1 MKTILRYFWYREK
14 YALHRSVNGFFY
26 YLRKLPLVGKSI
38 PESIFKS
45 YSFKSG
51 LFLVLHILSIPSRFL
66 VKGLWLALNFYF
78 ASFWINLLANG
89 HLTSWQI
96 QDENWLLGFSIWIT
110 FVSFIYRFGK
120 GFEPFI
126 AKSEREFMQNFGLS
140 QSSFLQS
147 QLFVEPIIT
156 SLSYLPALLI
166 FSSLSGNWLYLPL
179 GLLTIPAGSF
189 TGQALNRALF
199 NRGVLARRNSWQSWI
214 ILGTGLAAIACL
226 ILFRNHLSPIFLLPV
241 LVYQVLLIW
250 LSYGYL
256 KQQTNHLDYLS
267 YCMDQSLQLDKKVS
281 ELIQTQGNEYTRQGL
296 QMQAKLNMET
306 GKDLSHL
313 SGMTYLN
320 ALLFD
325 RYRSI
330 LTKKL
335 LFRLGCLLAIILF
348 LEGIRW
354 FSKEDIEISNANYIE
369 GLPFTFMVMYAA
381 SMGKA
386 VAQMV
391 FVNCDISMLH
401 YPFYREAK
409 TIIAGFHYRF
419 LQTVKLN
426 AAFSGSLLLALIF
439 FTRVQLPIE
448 TYLLT
453 ALLLLS
459 LTALFSFHDLF
470 IYYILQPFTKD
481 MEVVNPVY
489 KFLSGA
495 LYWVAYLNIKL
506 ELGSHLYILLIS
518 LTMIAYVSIG
528 YWILLKKAPQTFRLK
543 A

>member
-1 MKTILRYFWYREK
+1 MKTILRYFWYQEK
-14 YALHRSVNGFFY
+14 YNLHRTVNGFFY

-66 VKGLWLALNFYF
+66 VKGIWLTIYSCIA
-78 ASFWINLLANG
+78 AFWIKLLSNNQ
-89 HLTSWQI
+89 LDFWQI
-96 QDENWLLGFSIWIT
+96 PSDTWLLGFSMWMV
-110 FVSFIYRFGK
+110 FVGYTYRFGK
-120 GFEPFI
+120 GFEPSI

-140 QSSFLQS
+140 QSNFLQS
-147 QLFVEPIIT
+147 QIFVEPIIT

-189 TGQALNRALF
+189 TGQALNRWFF
-199 NRGVLARRNSWQSWI
+199 NRRILSGRNSWQSWV
-214 ILGTGLAAIACL
+214 ILGTSLAAIASL
-226 ILFRNHLSPIFLLPV
+226 ILLRNHLSPIFLLPV
-241 LVYQVLLIW
+241 LACQVLLIW
-250 LSYGYL
+250 FGYGYL
-256 KQQTNHLDYLS
+256 KQQTNHLDYLY
-267 YCMDQSLQLDKKVS
+267 YCMDQSLQMDKKIF
-281 ELIQTQGNEYTRQGL
+281 EMTKGNEYTRQGL
-296 QMQAKLNMET
+296 QMQAKLSMET
-306 GKDLSHL
+306 GKDLTYL

-325 RYRSI
+325 RYKKVLYKKVRNWVLSLVVI
-330 LTKKL
+330 LVALEAFRYYLEPFELTEAVL
-335 LFRLGCLLAIILF
+335 LQC
-348 LEGIRW
+348 
-354 FSKEDIEISNANYIE
+354 
-369 GLPFTFMVMYAA
+369 LPFSFMIMYIA
-381 SMGKA
+381 SSGKV

-409 TIIAGFHYRF
+409 TIIAGFNYRF
-419 LQTVKLN
+419 WQTCKLN
-426 AAFSGSLLLALIF
+426 LIFAGSLFAVILVLGRFAFSL
-439 FTRVQLPIE
+439 E
-448 TYLLT
+448 TILLT

-481 MEVVNPVY
+481 MDVSNPFY

-495 LYWVAYLNIKL
+495 LYWVAYLNTQL
-506 ELGSHLYILLIS
+506 DLGSHTYILLVS
-518 LTMIAYVSIG
+518 LAMIAYASIG

-543 A
+543 V

>member
-1 MKTILRYFWYREK
+1 MKTILRYFWYQEK
-14 YALHRSVNGFFY
+14 YNLYRTVNGFFY
-26 YLRKLPLVGKSI
+26 YLRKLPLVGQSI

-51 LFLVLHILSIPSRFL
+51 LFLILHILSIPSRFL
-66 VKGLWLALNFYF
+66 VKGIWLAIYSCI
-78 ASFWINLLANG
+78 ATFWIKLLSNNQ
-89 HLTSWQI
+89 LDFWQI
-96 QDENWLLGFSIWIT
+96 PSDTWLLGFSLWLV
-110 FVSFIYRFGK
+110 FVGYAYRFGK

-189 TGQALNRALF
+189 TGQALNRWFF
-199 NRGVLARRNSWQSWI
+199 NRQILSRRNSWQSWV
-214 ILGTGLAAIACL
+214 ILGTGLAVIACL
-226 ILFRNHLSPIFLLPV
+226 ILFRNHLSLIFLLTV
-241 LVYQVLLIW
+241 LVCQVLLIW
-250 LSYGYL
+250 FGYGYL
-256 KQQTNHLDYLS
+256 KQQTNHLDYLY
-267 YCMDQSLQLDKKVS
+267 YCMDQSLQMDKKIF
-281 ELIQTQGNEYTRQGL
+281 ELTKGNEYTRQGL
-296 QMQAKLNMET
+296 QMQAKLSMET

-325 RYRSI
+325 RYKKVLYKKVRGWVLSLVVI
-330 LTKKL
+330 LVALEAFRYYLEPFELTDAVL
-335 LFRLGCLLAIILF
+335 LRC
-348 LEGIRW
+348 
-354 FSKEDIEISNANYIE
+354 
-369 GLPFTFMVMYAA
+369 LPFSFMIMYVA
-381 SMGKA
+381 SSGKV

-409 TIIAGFHYRF
+409 TIIAGFNYRF
-419 LQTVKLN
+419 LQTFKLN
-426 AAFSGSLLLALIF
+426 LIFAFSLFLAIMALGRFAFSL
-439 FTRVQLPIE
+439 E
-448 TYLLT
+448 TILLT
-453 ALLLLS
+453 ALLLIS

-506 ELGSHLYILLIS
+506 DIGSHLYILLIS
-518 LTMIAYVSIG
+518 LAMITYVSIG

-543 A
+543 G

>member
-1 MKTILRYFWYREK
+1 MKTILRYFWYQEK
-14 YALHRSVNGFFY
+14 YNLYRTVNGFFY
-26 YLRKLPLVGKSI
+26 YLRKLPLVGQSI

-51 LFLVLHILSIPSRFL
+51 LFLILHIISIPSRFL
-66 VKGLWLALNFYF
+66 VKGIWLAIYSCI
-78 ASFWINLLANG
+78 ATFWIKLLSNNQ
-89 HLTSWQI
+89 LDFWQI
-96 QDENWLLGFSIWIT
+96 PSDTWLLGFSLWLV
-110 FVSFIYRFGK
+110 FVGYAYRFGK

-147 QLFVEPIIT
+147 QLFIEPIIT

-189 TGQALNRALF
+189 TGQALNRWFF
-199 NRGVLARRNSWQSWI
+199 NRRILSRRNSWQSWV
-214 ILGTGLAAIACL
+214 ILGTGLAAIVCL

-241 LVYQVLLIW
+241 LVCQGLLIW
-250 LSYGYL
+250 FSYKYL
-256 KQQTNHLDYLS
+256 KQQTNHLDYLY
-267 YCMDQSLQLDKKVS
+267 YCMDQSLQMDKKLF
-281 ELIQTQGNEYTRQGL
+281 ELTKDNEYTRQGL
-296 QMQAKLNMET
+296 QMQAKLSTEK

-325 RYRSI
+325 RYKKVLYKKVRNWVLSLVVI
-330 LTKKL
+330 LVALEAFRYYLEPFELTDAVL
-335 LFRLGCLLAIILF
+335 LRC
-348 LEGIRW
+348 
-354 FSKEDIEISNANYIE
+354 
-369 GLPFTFMVMYAA
+369 LPFSFMIMYVA
-381 SMGKA
+381 SSGKV

-409 TIIAGFHYRF
+409 TIIAGFNYRF
-419 LQTVKLN
+419 LQICKLN
-426 AAFSGSLLLALIF
+426 LIFASSLFLTIMALGRFAFSL
-439 FTRVQLPIE
+439 E
-448 TYLLT
+448 TILLT
-453 ALLLLS
+453 ALLLIS

-481 MEVVNPVY
+481 MDVSNPLY

-495 LYWVAYLNIKL
+495 LYWVAYLNTQL
-506 ELGSHLYILLIS
+506 DLGSHTYILLVS
-518 LTMIAYVSIG
+518 LAMITYVSIG

-543 A
+543 E

>member
-1 MKTILRYFWYREK
+1 MKTILRYFWYQEK
-14 YALHRSVNGFFY
+14 YNLYRTVNGFFY
-26 YLRKLPLVGKSI
+26 YLRKLPLVGQSI

-51 LFLVLHILSIPSRFL
+51 LFLILHIISIPSRFL
-66 VKGLWLALNFYF
+66 VKGIWLAIYSCI
-78 ASFWINLLANG
+78 ATFWIKLLSNNQ
-89 HLTSWQI
+89 LDFWQI
-96 QDENWLLGFSIWIT
+96 PSDTWLLGFSLWLV
-110 FVSFIYRFGK
+110 FVGYTYRFGK

-126 AKSEREFMQNFGLS
+126 AKSEREFMRNFGLS

-199 NRGVLARRNSWQSWI
+199 NRGIFARRNSWQSWV

-241 LVYQVLLIW
+241 LVCQVLLIW
-250 LSYGYL
+250 FGYGYL
-256 KQQTNHLDYLS
+256 KQQTNHLDYLY
-267 YCMDQSLQLDKKVS
+267 YCMDQSLQMDKKIF
-281 ELIQTQGNEYTRQGL
+281 ELTKGNEYTRQGL
-296 QMQAKLNMET
+296 QMQAKLSTEKV
-306 GKDLSHL
+306 KDLSHL

-325 RYRSI
+325 RYKNVLYKKVRDWVLAVGVI
-330 LTKKL
+330 LVSLEAFRYYLEPFTLTDAIL
-335 LFRLGCLLAIILF
+335 LRC
-348 LEGIRW
+348 
-354 FSKEDIEISNANYIE
+354 
-369 GLPFTFMVMYAA
+369 LPFSFMIMYVA
-381 SMGKA
+381 SSGKV

-426 AAFSGSLLLALIF
+426 AAFSGSLLLALII
-439 FTRVQLPIE
+439 FTRAQLPIE
-448 TYLLT
+448 TILLT
-453 ALLLLS
+453 ALLLIS

-506 ELGSHLYILLIS
+506 DIGSHLYILLIS
-518 LTMIAYVSIG
+518 LAMIAYVSIG

-543 A
+543 

>member
-1 MKTILRYFWYREK
+1 MKTILRYFWYQEK
-14 YALHRSVNGFFY
+14 YNLHRTVNGFFY
-26 YLRKLPLVGKSI
+26 YLRKLPLVGQSI

-45 YSFKSG
+45 YSFKSA
-51 LFLVLHILSIPSRFL
+51 LFLFLHIFSIPSRFL

-78 ASFWINLLANG
+78 ASFWINLLSGGEFNFWNVLPG
-89 HLTSWQI
+89 T
-96 QDENWLLGFSIWIT
+96 WLLGFSLWLV
-110 FVSFIYRFGK
+110 FVGYAFRFGK
-120 GFEPFI
+120 GFDPFI
-126 AKSEREFMQNFGLS
+126 AKSKREFMRNFGLS

-147 QLFVEPIIT
+147 QLFIEPIIT

-189 TGQALNRALF
+189 TGQALNRWFF
-199 NRGVLARRNSWQSWI
+199 NRRILSGRNSWQSWI
-214 ILGTGLAAIACL
+214 ILGTGLAAIASL

-241 LVYQVLLIW
+241 LACQVLLIW
-250 LSYGYL
+250 FGYRYL
-256 KQQTNHLDYLS
+256 KQQTNHLDYFY
-267 YCMDQSLQLDKKVS
+267 YCMDQSLQMDKKIF
-281 ELIQTQGNEYTRQGL
+281 EMTKGNEYTRQGL
-296 QMQAKLNMET
+296 QMQDKLSTEK

-325 RYRSI
+325 RYKKI
-330 LTKKL
+330 LYKKVRNWVLSLVVILVALEALRYYLGPFELTDAIL
-335 LFRLGCLLAIILF
+335 LRF
-348 LEGIRW
+348 
-354 FSKEDIEISNANYIE
+354 
-369 GLPFTFMVMYAA
+369 LPFSFMIMYIA
-381 SMGKA
+381 SSGKV

-409 TIIAGFHYRF
+409 TIIAGFNYRF
-419 LQTVKLN
+419 WQICKLN
-426 AAFSGSLLLALIF
+426 LIFACSLFLTIMVLGRFAFSM
-439 FTRVQLPIE
+439 E
-448 TYLLT
+448 TILLT
-453 ALLLLS
+453 ALLLIS

-506 ELGSHLYILLIS
+506 DLGSHLYILLIS
-518 LTMIAYVSIG
+518 IAMITYVSIG

-543 A
+543 G

>member
-1 MKTILRYFWYREK
+1 MKTILRYFWYQEK
-14 YALHRSVNGFFY
+14 YNLYRTVNGFFY

-51 LFLVLHILSIPSRFL
+51 LFLILHVLSIPSRFL
-66 VKGLWLALNFYF
+66 VKGIWLTIYSCIAT
-78 ASFWINLLANG
+78 FWIKLLSNNQ
-89 HLTSWQI
+89 LDFWQI
-96 QDENWLLGFSIWIT
+96 PSDTWLLGFSMWMV
-110 FVSFIYRFGK
+110 FVGYTYRFGK

-126 AKSEREFMQNFGLS
+126 AKSEREFMRNFGLS

-147 QLFVEPIIT
+147 QLFVEPTIT
-156 SLSYLPALLI
+156 SLAYLPALLI
-166 FSSLSGNWLYLPL
+166 FSS
-179 GLLTIPAGSF
+179 
-189 TGQALNRALF
+189 
-199 NRGVLARRNSWQSWI
+199 
-214 ILGTGLAAIACL
+214 
-226 ILFRNHLSPIFLLPV
+226 
-241 LVYQVLLIW
+241 
-250 LSYGYL
+250 
-256 KQQTNHLDYLS
+256 
-267 YCMDQSLQLDKKVS
+267 
-281 ELIQTQGNEYTRQGL
+281 
-296 QMQAKLNMET
+296 
-306 GKDLSHL
+306 L

-325 RYRSI
+325 RYRSV

-335 LFRLGCLLAIILF
+335 HFRLGCLLAIVLF
-348 LEGIRW
+348 IEGIRW
-354 FSKEDIEISNANYIE
+354 FSKDDIQISNTNYIE
-369 GLPFTFMVMYAA
+369 GLPFAFMVMYAA

-426 AAFSGSLLLALIF
+426 VAFSGSLLLALII
-439 FTRVQLPIE
+439 FTRAQLPIE

-506 ELGSHLYILLIS
+506 DLGSHLYILLIS
-518 LTMIAYVSIG
+518 IAMITYVSIG

-543 A
+543 S

>member
-1 MKTILRYFWYREK
+1 MKTILRYFWYQEK
-14 YALHRSVNGFFY
+14 YNLYRTVNGFFY
-26 YLRKLPLVGKSI
+26 YLRKLPLVGQSI

-51 LFLVLHILSIPSRFL
+51 LFLFLHILSIPSRFL
-66 VKGLWLALNFYF
+66 AKGFWLLFHFYH
-78 ASFWINLLANG
+78 ASFWMNILSTEEPTFWNILPN
-89 HLTSWQI
+89 T
-96 QDENWLLGFSIWIT
+96 WLLGFMFWFL
-110 FVSFIYRFGK
+110 FVGLNYRFSK
-120 GFEPFI
+120 VLDPVI
-126 AKSEREFMQNFGLS
+126 SKADREFMQNFGLA
-140 QSSFLQS
+140 QSRFLQS
-147 QLFVEPIIT
+147 QLFIEPILTTIF
-156 SLSYLPALLI
+156 YLPTLI
-166 FSSLSGNWLYLPL
+166 IFCLMTNQWLVFPV
-179 GLLTIPAGSF
+179 GLMTILAGHLTGH
-189 TGQALNRALF
+189 ALNRWFFEHRMLT
-199 NRGVLARRNSWQSWI
+199 RRNSWHTWLWGAFILVLYVLAI
-214 ILGTGLAAIACL
+214 IFRHQLSLGMLVP
-226 ILFRNHLSPIFLLPV
+226 IL
-241 LVYQVLLIW
+241 LVQPFLIW
-250 LSYGYL
+250 FGYRYL

-267 YCMDQSLQLDKKVS
+267 YCMDQSLQMDKKLF
-281 ELIQTQGNEYTRQGL
+281 EMTKGNEYTRQGL
-296 QMQAKLNMET
+296 QMQAKLSIEK

-325 RYRSI
+325 RYRSV

-335 LFRLGCLLAIILF
+335 HFRLGCLLAIVLF
-348 LEGIRW
+348 IEGIRW
-354 FSKEDIEISNANYIE
+354 FSKDDIQISNTNYIE
-369 GLPFTFMVMYAA
+369 GLPFAFMVMYAA

-426 AAFSGSLLLALIF
+426 ATFSGSLLLALII

-495 LYWVAYLNIKL
+495 LYWVAYLNTQL
-506 ELGSHLYILLIS
+506 DLGSHTYILLVS
-518 LTMIAYVSIG
+518 LAMIAYVSIG
-528 YWILLKKAPQTFRLK
+528 YWILLKKAPQTFKLK
-543 A
+543 

>member
-1 MKTILRYFWYREK
+1 MKTILRYFWYQEK
-14 YALHRSVNGFFY
+14 YNLYRTVNGFFY
-26 YLRKLPLVGKSI
+26 YLRKLPLVGKKI

-51 LFLVLHILSIPSRFL
+51 LFLILHVLSIPSRFL
-66 VKGLWLALNFYF
+66 VKGIWLTLNFYL
-78 ASFWINLLANG
+78 ASFWINILSGEEFNFWNIIPE
-89 HLTSWQI
+89 T
-96 QDENWLLGFSIWIT
+96 WLLGFSIWMT
-110 FVSFIYRFGK
+110 FVSYIYRFGK

-189 TGQALNRALF
+189 TGQALNRWFF
-199 NRGVLARRNSWQSWI
+199 NRQILSRRNSWQYWV
-214 ILGTGLAAIACL
+214 ILGTGLAVIACL

-241 LVYQVLLIW
+241 LVCQILLIW
-250 LSYGYL
+250 FGYGYL
-256 KQQTNHLDYLS
+256 KQQTNHLDYLY
-267 YCMDQSLQLDKKVS
+267 YCMDQSLQMDKKLF
-281 ELIQTQGNEYTRQGL
+281 ELTKGNEYTRQGL
-296 QMQAKLNMET
+296 LMQNKLSTEK

-325 RYRSI
+325 RYKKVLYKKVRGWVLSLVVI
-330 LTKKL
+330 LVALEAFRYYLEPFELTDAVL
-335 LFRLGCLLAIILF
+335 LRC
-348 LEGIRW
+348 
-354 FSKEDIEISNANYIE
+354 
-369 GLPFTFMVMYAA
+369 LPFSFMIMYVA
-381 SMGKA
+381 SSGKV

-409 TIIAGFHYRF
+409 TIIAGFNYRF
-419 LQTVKLN
+419 LQTCKLN
-426 AAFSGSLLLALIF
+426 LIF
-439 FTRVQLPIE
+439 ASSLFLTIMVLGRFAFNME
-448 TYLLT
+448 TILLT
-453 ALLLLS
+453 ALLLIS

-495 LYWVAYLNIKL
+495 LYWVAYLNTQL
-506 ELGSHLYILLIS
+506 DLGSHTYILLVS
-518 LTMIAYVSIG
+518 LAMIAYVSIG

-543 A
+543 S

>member
-1 MKTILRYFWYREK
+1 MKTILRYFWYQEK
-14 YALHRSVNGFFY
+14 YNLYRAVNGFFY
-26 YLRKLPLVGKSI
+26 YLRKLPLVGQSI

-51 LFLVLHILSIPSRFL
+51 LFLILHVLSIPSRFL
-66 VKGLWLALNFYF
+66 VKGIWLALNFYF
-78 ASFWINLLANG
+78 ASFWMNILASEE
-89 HLTSWQI
+89 LTFWNI
-96 QDENWLLGFSIWIT
+96 LPGTWLLGFSLWMV
-110 FVSFIYRFGK
+110 FVCYAYRFGK

-126 AKSEREFMQNFGLS
+126 AKSEREFMRNFGLS

-156 SLSYLPALLI
+156 SLFYLPALLI

-189 TGQALNRALF
+189 TGQALKRALF
-199 NRGVLARRNSWQSWI
+199 NRGVLARRNSWQSWV
-214 ILGTGLAAIACL
+214 ILATGLAAIASL

-241 LVYQVLLIW
+241 LVCQGLLIW
-250 LSYGYL
+250 FSYKYL
-256 KQQTNHLDYLS
+256 KQQTNHLDYLY
-267 YCMDQSLQLDKKVS
+267 YCMDQSLQMDKKLF
-281 ELIQTQGNEYTRQGL
+281 ELTKGNEYTRQGL
-296 QMQAKLNMET
+296 LMQDKLSTEK

-325 RYRSI
+325 RYKKVLYKKVRGWVLSLVVI
-330 LTKKL
+330 LVALEAFRYYLEPFELTDAVL
-335 LFRLGCLLAIILF
+335 LRC
-348 LEGIRW
+348 
-354 FSKEDIEISNANYIE
+354 
-369 GLPFTFMVMYAA
+369 LPFSFMIMYVA
-381 SMGKA
+381 SSGKV

-426 AAFSGSLLLALIF
+426 AAFSGSLLLALII
-439 FTRVQLPIE
+439 FTRAQLPIE

-506 ELGSHLYILLIS
+506 DIGSHLYILLIS
-518 LTMIAYVSIG
+518 IAMITYVSIG

-543 A
+543 E

>member
-45 YSFKSG
+45 YSFKFG
-51 LFLVLHILSIPSRFL
+51 LFLVLLILSIPSRFL
-66 VKGLWLALNFYF
+66 VKGIWLTIYSCIA
-78 ASFWINLLANG
+78 AFWIKLLSNNQ
-89 HLTSWQI
+89 LDFWQI
-96 QDENWLLGFSIWIT
+96 PSDTWLLGFSMWMV
-110 FVSFIYRFGK
+110 FVGYTYRFGK

-126 AKSEREFMQNFGLS
+126 ARPEREFMRNFGLS

-179 GLLTIPAGSF
+179 GLLTIPTGVF

-199 NRGVLARRNSWQSWI
+199 NRGILARRNSWQSWV
-214 ILGTGLAAIACL
+214 ILGTGLAAIASL
-226 ILFRNHLSPIFLLPV
+226 IFLRNHLSPIFLLPM
-241 LVYQVLLIW
+241 LACQVLLIW
-250 LSYGYL
+250 FGYRYL
-256 KQQTNHLDYLS
+256 KQQTNHVDYLQ
-267 YCMDQSLQLDKKVS
+267 YCMDESLQMDKKHF
-281 ELIQTQGNEYTRQGL
+281 EMTKGNEYTRQGL
-296 QMQAKLNMET
+296 QMQAKLSMET
-306 GKDLSHL
+306 GKDLTHL

-330 LTKKL
+330 LTEKL
-335 LFRLGCLLAIILF
+335 HFRLGCLLAIVLF

-354 FSKEDIEISNANYIE
+354 FSKEEIVITNANYIE
-369 GLPFTFMVMYAA
+369 GLPFAFMVMYAA

-426 AAFSGSLLLALIF
+426 SAFSGSLLLSLII
-439 FTRVQLPIE
+439 FTRAQLPIE
-448 TYLLT
+448 SYLLT

-506 ELGSHLYILLIS
+506 DLGSHLYILLIS
-518 LTMIAYVSIG
+518 LAMIAYVSIG

-543 A
+543 G

>member
-1 MKTILRYFWYREK
+1 MKTILRYFWYQEK
-14 YALHRSVNGFFY
+14 YNLYRTVNGFFY
-26 YLRKLPLVGKSI
+26 YLRKLPLVGQSI

-51 LFLVLHILSIPSRFL
+51 LFLILHILSIPSRFL
-66 VKGLWLALNFYF
+66 VKGIWLAIYSCI
-78 ASFWINLLANG
+78 ATFWIKLLSNNQ
-89 HLTSWQI
+89 LDFWQI
-96 QDENWLLGFSIWIT
+96 PSDTWLLGFSLWLV
-110 FVSFIYRFGK
+110 FVGYAYRFGK

-189 TGQALNRALF
+189 TGQALNRWFF
-199 NRGVLARRNSWQSWI
+199 NRQILSRRNSWQSWV
-214 ILGTGLAAIACL
+214 ILGTGLAVIACL
-226 ILFRNHLSPIFLLPV
+226 ILFRNHLSLIFLLTV
-241 LVYQVLLIW
+241 LVCQVLLIW
-250 LSYGYL
+250 FGYGYL
-256 KQQTNHLDYLS
+256 KQQTNHLDYLY
-267 YCMDQSLQLDKKVS
+267 YCMDQSLQMDKKLF
-281 ELIQTQGNEYTRQGL
+281 ELTKGNEYTRQGL
-296 QMQAKLNMET
+296 QMQAKLSIEK

-325 RYRSI
+325 RYKKVLYKKVRGWVLSLVVI
-330 LTKKL
+330 LVALEAFRYYLEPFELTDAVL
-335 LFRLGCLLAIILF
+335 LRC
-348 LEGIRW
+348 
-354 FSKEDIEISNANYIE
+354 
-369 GLPFTFMVMYAA
+369 LPFSFMIMYIA
-381 SMGKA
+381 SSGNV

-409 TIIAGFHYRF
+409 TIIAGFNYRF
-419 LQTVKLN
+419 LQTFKLN
-426 AAFSGSLLLALIF
+426 LIFAFSLFLAIMALGRFAFSL
-439 FTRVQLPIE
+439 E
-448 TYLLT
+448 TILLT
-453 ALLLLS
+453 ALLLIS

-495 LYWVAYLNIKL
+495 LYWVAYLNTQL
-506 ELGSHLYILLIS
+506 DLGSHLYILLIS
-518 LTMIAYVSIG
+518 IAMITYVSIG

-543 A
+543 E

>member
-1 MKTILRYFWYREK
+1 MKTILRYFWYQEK
-14 YALHRSVNGFFY
+14 YNLYRTVNGFFY

-51 LFLVLHILSIPSRFL
+51 LFLILHILSIPSRFL
-66 VKGLWLALNFYF
+66 VKGIWLAIYSCI
-78 ASFWINLLANG
+78 ATFWIKLLSNNQ
-89 HLTSWQI
+89 LDFWQI
-96 QDENWLLGFSIWIT
+96 PSDTWLLGFSLWLV
-110 FVSFIYRFGK
+110 FVGYAYRFGK

-189 TGQALNRALF
+189 TGQALNRWFF
-199 NRGVLARRNSWQSWI
+199 NRQILSRRNSWQSWV
-214 ILGTGLAAIACL
+214 ILGTGLAVIACL
-226 ILFRNHLSPIFLLPV
+226 ILFRNHLSLIFLLTV
-241 LVYQVLLIW
+241 LVCQVLLIW
-250 LSYGYL
+250 FGYGYL
-256 KQQTNHLDYLS
+256 KQQTNHLDYLY
-267 YCMDQSLQLDKKVS
+267 YCMDQSLQMDKKLF
-281 ELIQTQGNEYTRQGL
+281 ELTKGNEYTRQGL
-296 QMQAKLNMET
+296 QMQAKLSIEK

-325 RYRSI
+325 RYKKVLYKKVRGWVLSLVVI
-330 LTKKL
+330 LVALEAFRYYLEPFELTDAVL
-335 LFRLGCLLAIILF
+335 LRC
-348 LEGIRW
+348 
-354 FSKEDIEISNANYIE
+354 
-369 GLPFTFMVMYAA
+369 LPFSFMIMYIA
-381 SMGKA
+381 SSGNV

-409 TIIAGFHYRF
+409 TIIAGFNYRF
-419 LQTVKLN
+419 LQTFKLN
-426 AAFSGSLLLALIF
+426 LIFAFSLFLAIMALGRFAFSL
-439 FTRVQLPIE
+439 E
-448 TYLLT
+448 TILLT
-453 ALLLLS
+453 ALLLIS

-495 LYWVAYLNIKL
+495 LYWVAYLNTQL
-506 ELGSHLYILLIS
+506 DLGSHLYILLIS
-518 LTMIAYVSIG
+518 LAMIAYVSIG

-543 A
+543 G

>member
-1 MKTILRYFWYREK
+1 MKTILRYFWYQEK
-14 YALHRSVNGFFY
+14 YNLYRTVNGFFY

-45 YSFKSG
+45 YSFKSS
-51 LFLVLHILSIPSRFL
+51 LFLVLHIFSIPSRFL
-66 VKGLWLALNFYF
+66 VKGIWLAIYSCI
-78 ASFWINLLANG
+78 ATFWIKLLSNNQ
-89 HLTSWQI
+89 LDFWQI
-96 QDENWLLGFSIWIT
+96 PSDTWLIGFSLWMV
-110 FVSFIYRFGK
+110 FVGYAYRFGK

-156 SLSYLPALLI
+156 SLFYLPALLI

-189 TGQALNRALF
+189 AGQALNRWFF
-199 NRGVLARRNSWQSWI
+199 NRQILSRRNSWQYWV
-214 ILGTGLAAIACL
+214 ILGTGLAAIASL

-241 LVYQVLLIW
+241 LVCQVLLIW
-250 LSYGYL
+250 FSYGYL
-256 KQQTNHLDYLS
+256 KQQTNHLDYLQ
-267 YCMDQSLQLDKKVS
+267 YCMDQSLQMDKKIF
-281 ELIQTQGNEYTRQGL
+281 EMTKGNEYTRQGL
-296 QMQAKLNMET
+296 QMQAKLSIEK

-325 RYRSI
+325 RYKNVLYKKVRDWI
-330 LTKKL
+330 LAVGVILVALEAFRYYLEPFELTDAVL
-335 LFRLGCLLAIILF
+335 LRC
-348 LEGIRW
+348 
-354 FSKEDIEISNANYIE
+354 
-369 GLPFTFMVMYAA
+369 LPFSFMIMYVA
-381 SMGKA
+381 SSGKV

-409 TIIAGFHYRF
+409 TIIAGFNYRF
-419 LQTVKLN
+419 LQTFKLN
-426 AAFSGSLLLALIF
+426 LIFAFSLFLAIMALGRFAFSL
-439 FTRVQLPIE
+439 E
-448 TYLLT
+448 TILLT
-453 ALLLLS
+453 ALLLIS

-506 ELGSHLYILLIS
+506 DLGSHLYILLIS
-518 LTMIAYVSIG
+518 IAMITYVSIG

-543 A
+543 E

>member
-1 MKTILRYFWYREK
+1 MKTILRYFWYQEK
-14 YALHRSVNGFFY
+14 YNLYRTVNGFFY

-51 LFLVLHILSIPSRFL
+51 LFLVLHIFSIPSRFL

-78 ASFWINLLANG
+78 ASFWMNILASEE
-89 HLTSWQI
+89 LTFWNI
-96 QDENWLLGFSIWIT
+96 LPGTWLLGFAIWMV
-110 FVSFIYRFGK
+110 FVGYAYRFGK

-140 QSSFLQS
+140 QSSFLKS

-166 FSSLSGNWLYLPL
+166 FSILSGSWLYLPL

-189 TGQALNRALF
+189 AGQALNRWFF
-199 NRGVLARRNSWQSWI
+199 NRQILSRRNSWQYWV
-214 ILGTGLAAIACL
+214 ILGTGLAAIASL

-241 LVYQVLLIW
+241 LVCQVLLIW
-250 LSYGYL
+250 FGYGYL
-256 KQQTNHLDYLS
+256 KQQTNHLDYLY
-267 YCMDQSLQLDKKVS
+267 YCMDQSLQMDKKIF
-281 ELIQTQGNEYTRQGL
+281 ELTKGNEYTRQGL
-296 QMQAKLNMET
+296 QMQAKLSMET
-306 GKDLSHL
+306 GKDLTHL

-325 RYRSI
+325 RYKKVLYKKVRNWVLSLVVI
-330 LTKKL
+330 LVALEAFRYYLEPFELTDAVL
-335 LFRLGCLLAIILF
+335 LRC
-348 LEGIRW
+348 
-354 FSKEDIEISNANYIE
+354 
-369 GLPFTFMVMYAA
+369 LPFSFMIMYVA
-381 SMGKA
+381 SSGKV

-409 TIIAGFHYRF
+409 TIIAGFNYRF
-419 LQTVKLN
+419 LQICKLN
-426 AAFSGSLLLALIF
+426 LIFASSLFLTIMALGRFAFSL
-439 FTRVQLPIE
+439 E
-448 TYLLT
+448 TILLT
-453 ALLLLS
+453 ALLLIS

-481 MEVVNPVY
+481 MDVSNPLY

-495 LYWVAYLNIKL
+495 LYWVAYLNTQL
-506 ELGSHLYILLIS
+506 DLGSHTYILLVS
-518 LTMIAYVSIG
+518 LAMITYVSIG

-543 A
+543 

>member
-1 MKTILRYFWYREK
+1 MKTILRYSWYQEK
-14 YALHRSVNGFFY
+14 YNLYRSVNGFFY

-51 LFLVLHILSIPSRFL
+51 FFLVLHILSIPSRFL
-66 VKGLWLALNFYF
+66 IKGIWLAFYSCIAAFWIKLLSNNQLNF
-78 ASFWINLLANG
+78 
-89 HLTSWQI
+89 WQI
-96 QDENWLLGFSIWIT
+96 PSDAWLLCFSMWAI
-110 FVSFIYRFGK
+110 FVGYIYRFGR

-126 AKSEREFMQNFGLS
+126 AKPEREFMRNFGLS

-156 SLSYLPALLI
+156 SLAYLPALLI
-166 FSSLSGNWLYLPL
+166 FSSLAGNWLYLPL
-179 GLLTIPAGSF
+179 GLLTIPSGSL
-189 TGQALNRALF
+189 TGHALNRALF
-199 NRGVLARRNSWQSWI
+199 KRGILARRNSWQSWVI
-214 ILGTGLAAIACL
+214 FGTGLVAIACL
-226 ILFRNHLSPIFLLPV
+226 ILFRNHLLPIFLLPV
-241 LVYQVLLIW
+241 LVCQVLLIW
-250 LSYGYL
+250 FSYKYL

-267 YCMDQSLQLDKKVS
+267 YCMDQSLQMDKKIF
-281 ELIQTQGNEYTRQGL
+281 EMTKGNEYTRQGL
-296 QMQAKLNMET
+296 QMQAELSTEK

-325 RYRSI
+325 RYKKVLYKKVRNWVLAVGVI
-330 LTKKL
+330 L
-335 LFRLGCLLAIILF
+335 AAM
-348 LEGIRW
+348 EGIRY
-354 FSKEDIEISNANYIE
+354 FLE
-369 GLPFTFMVMYAA
+369 PFTFTEAYLLQFLPLSFMIMYVA
-381 SMGKA
+381 SSGKV

-409 TIIAGFHYRF
+409 TIIAGFNYRF
-419 LQTVKLN
+419 LQTCKLN
-426 AAFSGSLLLALIF
+426 LIFATCLFLAIMVLGRFAFSL
-439 FTRVQLPIE
+439 E
-448 TYLLT
+448 TILLT

-470 IYYILQPFTKD
+470 IYYILQPFTND
-481 MEVVNPVY
+481 MDVVNPLY

-495 LYWVAYLNIKL
+495 LYWVAYLNTRINV
-506 ELGSHLYILLIS
+506 GSHTYILLVS
-518 LTMIAYVSIG
+518 LAMIAYVSIG

>member
-66 VKGLWLALNFYF
+66 VKGFWLVFHFYH
-78 ASFWINLLANG
+78 ASFWMNILASEEFTFWNILPG
-89 HLTSWQI
+89 T
-96 QDENWLLGFSIWIT
+96 WLLGFVFWFL
-110 FVSFIYRFGK
+110 FVGLNCRFSK
-120 GFEPFI
+120 GLDPVI
-126 AKSEREFMQNFGLS
+126 SKADREFMQNFDLS
-140 QSSFLQS
+140 QSTFLQS
-147 QLFVEPIIT
+147 QLFIEPILTTIY
-156 SLSYLPALLI
+156 YLPALVI
-166 FSSLSGNWLYLPL
+166 FCLMTNQWLVFPVGMMTVLA
-179 GLLTIPAGSF
+179 GHLTGH
-189 TGQALNRALF
+189 ALNRWFFEHRMLT
-199 NRGVLARRNSWQSWI
+199 RRNSWHAWLWGAF
-214 ILGTGLAAIACL
+214 ILVLYVLTIVFRHQLSLGML
-226 ILFRNHLSPIFLLPV
+226 IPILLVQPF
-241 LVYQVLLIW
+241 LIW
-250 LSYGYL
+250 FSYGYL
-256 KQQTNHLDYLS
+256 KQQTNHLDYLY
-267 YCMDQSLQLDKKVS
+267 YCMDQSLQMDKKIF
-281 ELIQTQGNEYTRQGL
+281 EMTKGNEYTRQGL
-296 QMQAKLNMET
+296 QMQAKLNAET
-306 GKDLSHL
+306 GTDLSHL

-325 RYRSI
+325 RYRSV

-335 LFRLGCLLAIILF
+335 HFRLGCLLAIVLF
-348 LEGIRW
+348 IEGIRW
-354 FSKEDIEISNANYIE
+354 FSKDDIQISNTNYIE
-369 GLPFTFMVMYAA
+369 GLPFAFMVMYAA

-426 AAFSGSLLLALIF
+426 AAFSGSLLLALII
-439 FTRVQLPIE
+439 FTRAQLPIE

-506 ELGSHLYILLIS
+506 DLGSHLYILLIS
-518 LTMIAYVSIG
+518 IAMITYVSIG

-543 A
+543 S

>member
-1 MKTILRYFWYREK
+1 MKTILRYFWYQEK
-14 YALHRSVNGFFY
+14 YNLHRTVNGFFY
-26 YLRKLPLVGKSI
+26 YLRKLPLVGQSI

-45 YSFKSG
+45 YSFKSA
-51 LFLVLHILSIPSRFL
+51 LFLFLHIFSIPSRFL

-78 ASFWINLLANG
+78 ASFWINLLSGGEFNFWNVLPG
-89 HLTSWQI
+89 T
-96 QDENWLLGFSIWIT
+96 WLLGFSLWLV
-110 FVSFIYRFGK
+110 FVGYAFRFGK

-126 AKSEREFMQNFGLS
+126 AKSEREFMRNFGLS

-179 GLLTIPAGSF
+179 GLLTIPTGVF

-199 NRGVLARRNSWQSWI
+199 NRGILARRNSWQSWV
-214 ILGTGLAAIACL
+214 ILGTGLAAIASL
-226 ILFRNHLSPIFLLPV
+226 IFFRNHLSPIFLLPI
-241 LVYQVLLIW
+241 LACQVLLIW
-250 LSYGYL
+250 FGYRYL
-256 KQQTNHLDYLS
+256 KQQTNHLDYLY
-267 YCMDQSLQLDKKVS
+267 YCMDQSLQMDKKIF
-281 ELIQTQGNEYTRQGL
+281 EMTKGNEYTRQGL
-296 QMQAKLNMET
+296 QMQDKLSTEK

-325 RYRSI
+325 RYKKVLYKKVRNWVLSLVVI
-330 LTKKL
+330 LVALEAFRYYLEPFELTDAVL
-335 LFRLGCLLAIILF
+335 LRC
-348 LEGIRW
+348 
-354 FSKEDIEISNANYIE
+354 
-369 GLPFTFMVMYAA
+369 LPFSFMIMYIA
-381 SMGKA
+381 SSGKV

-409 TIIAGFHYRF
+409 TIIAGFNYRF
-419 LQTVKLN
+419 WQTCKLN
-426 AAFSGSLLLALIF
+426 LIFAGSLFAVILVLGRFAFSL
-439 FTRVQLPIE
+439 E
-448 TYLLT
+448 TILLT

-481 MEVVNPVY
+481 MDVSNPFY

-495 LYWVAYLNIKL
+495 LYWVAYLNTQL
-506 ELGSHLYILLIS
+506 DLGSHTYILLVS
-518 LTMIAYVSIG
+518 LAMIAYVSIG

-543 A
+543 V

>member
-1 MKTILRYFWYREK
+1 MKTILHYFWYQEK
-14 YALHRSVNGFFY
+14 YNLHRTVNGFFY
-26 YLRKLPLVGKSI
+26 YLRKLPLVGQSI

-45 YSFKSG
+45 YSFKSA
-51 LFLVLHILSIPSRFL
+51 LFLFLHIFSIPSRFL

-78 ASFWINLLANG
+78 ASFWINLLSGGEFNFWNVLPG
-89 HLTSWQI
+89 T
-96 QDENWLLGFSIWIT
+96 WLLGFSLWLV
-110 FVSFIYRFGK
+110 FVGYAFRFGK

-126 AKSEREFMQNFGLS
+126 AKSEREFMRNFGLS

-179 GLLTIPAGSF
+179 GLLTIPTGVF

-199 NRGVLARRNSWQSWI
+199 NRGILARRNTWQSWV
-214 ILGTGLAAIACL
+214 ILGTGLAAIASL
-226 ILFRNHLSPIFLLPV
+226 IFFRNHLSPIFLLPI
-241 LVYQVLLIW
+241 LACQVLLIW
-250 LSYGYL
+250 FCYRYL
-256 KQQTNHLDYLS
+256 KQQTNHLDYLY
-267 YCMDQSLQLDKKVS
+267 YCMDQSLQMDKKIF
-281 ELIQTQGNEYTRQGL
+281 EMTKGNEYTRQGL
-296 QMQAKLNMET
+296 QMQDKLSTEK

-325 RYRSI
+325 RYKKVLYKKVRNWVLSLVVI
-330 LTKKL
+330 LVALEALRYYLGPFELTDAIL
-335 LFRLGCLLAIILF
+335 LRF
-348 LEGIRW
+348 
-354 FSKEDIEISNANYIE
+354 
-369 GLPFTFMVMYAA
+369 LPFSFMIMYIA
-381 SMGKA
+381 SSGKV

-409 TIIAGFHYRF
+409 TIIAGFNYRF
-419 LQTVKLN
+419 WQICKLN
-426 AAFSGSLLLALIF
+426 LIFACSLFLTIMVLGRFAFSM
-439 FTRVQLPIE
+439 E
-448 TYLLT
+448 TILLT
-453 ALLLLS
+453 ALLLIS

-506 ELGSHLYILLIS
+506 DLGSHLYVLLIS
-518 LTMIAYVSIG
+518 LAMIAYVSIG

-543 A
+543 L

>member
-1 MKTILRYFWYREK
+1 MKTILRYFWYQEK
-14 YALHRSVNGFFY
+14 YNLYRTVNGFFY
-26 YLRKLPLVGKSI
+26 YLRKLPLVGQSI

-51 LFLVLHILSIPSRFL
+51 LFLILHILSIPSRFL
-66 VKGLWLALNFYF
+66 AKGFWLLFHFYH
-78 ASFWINLLANG
+78 ASFWMNILSTEEPTFWNILPN
-89 HLTSWQI
+89 T
-96 QDENWLLGFSIWIT
+96 WLLGFSIWMI
-110 FVSFIYRFGK
+110 FVGYAYRFGK

-156 SLSYLPALLI
+156 SLFYLPALLI

-189 TGQALNRALF
+189 AGQALNRWFF
-199 NRGVLARRNSWQSWI
+199 NRQILSRRNSWQYWV
-214 ILGTGLAAIACL
+214 ILGTGLAAIASL
-226 ILFRNHLSPIFLLPV
+226 IFFRNHLSPIFLLPV
-241 LVYQVLLIW
+241 LVCQVLLIW
-250 LSYGYL
+250 FGYRYL
-256 KQQTNHLDYLS
+256 KQQTNHLDYLQ
-267 YCMDQSLQLDKKVS
+267 YCMDQSLQMDKKIF
-281 ELIQTQGNEYTRQGL
+281 EMTKGNEYTRQGL
-296 QMQAKLNMET
+296 LMQDKLSTEK

-325 RYRSI
+325 RYKKVLYKKVRGWVLSLVVI
-330 LTKKL
+330 LVALEAFRYYLEPFELTDAVL
-335 LFRLGCLLAIILF
+335 LRC
-348 LEGIRW
+348 
-354 FSKEDIEISNANYIE
+354 
-369 GLPFTFMVMYAA
+369 LPFSFMIMYVA
-381 SMGKA
+381 SSGKV

-409 TIIAGFHYRF
+409 TIIAGFNYRF
-419 LQTVKLN
+419 LQTFKLN
-426 AAFSGSLLLALIF
+426 LIFAFSLFLAIMALGRFAFSL
-439 FTRVQLPIE
+439 E
-448 TYLLT
+448 TILLT
-453 ALLLLS
+453 ALLLIS

-506 ELGSHLYILLIS
+506 DIGSHLYILLIS
-518 LTMIAYVSIG
+518 LAMIAYVSIG

-543 A
+543 E

>member
-1 MKTILRYFWYREK
+1 MKTILRYFWYQEK
-14 YALHRSVNGFFY
+14 YNLYRTVNGFFY
-26 YLRKLPLVGKSI
+26 YLRKLPLVGQSI

-45 YSFKSG
+45 YSFKSS
-51 LFLVLHILSIPSRFL
+51 LFLVLHIFSIPSRFL
-66 VKGLWLALNFYF
+66 VKGIWLAIYSCI
-78 ASFWINLLANG
+78 ATFWIKLLSNNQ
-89 HLTSWQI
+89 LDFWQI
-96 QDENWLLGFSIWIT
+96 PSDTWLLGFSLWLV
-110 FVSFIYRFGK
+110 FVGYAYRFGK

-147 QLFVEPIIT
+147 QLFIEPIIT

-189 TGQALNRALF
+189 TGQALNRWFF
-199 NRGVLARRNSWQSWI
+199 NRRILSRRNSWQSWV
-214 ILGTGLAAIACL
+214 ILGTGLAAIASL
-226 ILFRNHLSPIFLLPV
+226 ILFRNHLSLIFLLTV
-241 LVYQVLLIW
+241 LVCQVLLIW
-250 LSYGYL
+250 FGYGYL
-256 KQQTNHLDYLS
+256 KQQTNHLDYLY
-267 YCMDQSLQLDKKVS
+267 YCMDQSLQMDKKLF
-281 ELIQTQGNEYTRQGL
+281 ELTKGNEYTRQGL
-296 QMQAKLNMET
+296 LMQDKLSTEK

-325 RYRSI
+325 RYKKVLYKKVRGWVLSLVVI
-330 LTKKL
+330 LVALEAFRYYLEPFELTDAVL
-335 LFRLGCLLAIILF
+335 LRC
-348 LEGIRW
+348 
-354 FSKEDIEISNANYIE
+354 
-369 GLPFTFMVMYAA
+369 LPFSFMIMYVA
-381 SMGKA
+381 SSGKV

-409 TIIAGFHYRF
+409 TIIAGFNYRF
-419 LQTVKLN
+419 LQTFKLN
-426 AAFSGSLLLALIF
+426 LIFAFSLFLAIMALGRFAFSL
-439 FTRVQLPIE
+439 E

-506 ELGSHLYILLIS
+506 DIGSHLYILLIS
-518 LTMIAYVSIG
+518 IAMITYVSIG

-543 A
+543 E

>member
-1 MKTILRYFWYREK
+1 MKTILRYFWYQEK
-14 YALHRSVNGFFY
+14 YNLHRTVNGFFY
-26 YLRKLPLVGKSI
+26 YLRKLPLVGQSI

-45 YSFKSG
+45 YSFKSA
-51 LFLVLHILSIPSRFL
+51 LFLFLHIFSIPSRFL

-78 ASFWINLLANG
+78 ASFWINLLSGGEFNFWNVLPG
-89 HLTSWQI
+89 T
-96 QDENWLLGFSIWIT
+96 WLLGFSLWLV
-110 FVSFIYRFGK
+110 FVGYAFRFGK

-126 AKSEREFMQNFGLS
+126 AKSKREFMLNFGLS

-166 FSSLSGNWLYLPL
+166 FSNLSGNWLYLPL

-199 NRGVLARRNSWQSWI
+199 NRGILARRNSWQSWV
-214 ILGTGLAAIACL
+214 ILGTGLAAIASL
-226 ILFRNHLSPIFLLPV
+226 IFFRNHLSPIFLLPI
-241 LVYQVLLIW
+241 LACQVLLIW
-250 LSYGYL
+250 FGYRYL
-256 KQQTNHLDYLS
+256 KQQTNHLDYLY
-267 YCMDQSLQLDKKVS
+267 YCMDQSLQMDKKIF
-281 ELIQTQGNEYTRQGL
+281 EMTKGNEYTRQGL
-296 QMQAKLNMET
+296 QMQDKLSTEK

-335 LFRLGCLLAIILF
+335 HFRLGCLLAIVLF
-348 LEGIRW
+348 IEGIRW

-369 GLPFTFMVMYAA
+369 GLPFAFMVMYAA

-409 TIIAGFHYRF
+409 TIIAGFNYRF
-419 LQTVKLN
+419 WQICKLN
-426 AAFSGSLLLALIF
+426 LIFACSLFLTIMVLGRFAFSM
-439 FTRVQLPIE
+439 E
-448 TYLLT
+448 TILLT
-453 ALLLLS
+453 ALLLIS

-506 ELGSHLYILLIS
+506 DLGSHLYILLIS
-518 LTMIAYVSIG
+518 IAMITYVSIG

-543 A
+543 G

>member
-1 MKTILRYFWYREK
+1 MKTILRYFWYQEK
-14 YALHRSVNGFFY
+14 YNLYRTVNGFFY

-51 LFLVLHILSIPSRFL
+51 LFLILHILSVPSRFL
-66 VKGLWLALNFYF
+66 AKGFWLLFHFYH
-78 ASFWINLLANG
+78 ASFWMNILSTEEPTFWNILPN
-89 HLTSWQI
+89 T
-96 QDENWLLGFSIWIT
+96 WLLGFMFWFL
-110 FVSFIYRFGK
+110 FVGLNCRFSK
-120 GFEPFI
+120 VLDPVI
-126 AKSEREFMQNFGLS
+126 SKADREFMQNFGLA
-140 QSSFLQS
+140 QSRFLQS
-147 QLFVEPIIT
+147 QLFIEPILTTIF
-156 SLSYLPALLI
+156 YLPTLI
-166 FSSLSGNWLYLPL
+166 IFCLMTNQWLVFPV
-179 GLLTIPAGSF
+179 GLMTVLAGHLTGH
-189 TGQALNRALF
+189 ALNRWFFEHRMLT
-199 NRGVLARRNSWQSWI
+199 RRNSWHTWLWGAFILVLYVLAI
-214 ILGTGLAAIACL
+214 IFRHQLSLGMLVP
-226 ILFRNHLSPIFLLPV
+226 IL
-241 LVYQVLLIW
+241 LVQPFLIW
-250 LSYGYL
+250 FGYRYL
-256 KQQTNHLDYLS
+256 KQQTNHLDYLY
-267 YCMDQSLQLDKKVS
+267 YCMDQSLQMDKKIF
-281 ELIQTQGNEYTRQGL
+281 EMTKGNEFTRQGL
-296 QMQAKLNMET
+296 QMQAKLNTET

-325 RYRSI
+325 RYRSV

-335 LFRLGCLLAIILF
+335 HFRLGCLLAIVLF
-348 LEGIRW
+348 IEGIRW
-354 FSKEDIEISNANYIE
+354 FSKDDIQISNTNYIE
-369 GLPFTFMVMYAA
+369 GLPFAFMVMYAA

-426 AAFSGSLLLALIF
+426 AAFSGSLLLALII
-439 FTRVQLPIE
+439 FTRGPLPIE

-506 ELGSHLYILLIS
+506 DLGSHTYILLVS
-518 LTMIAYVSIG
+518 LAMIAYVSIG

-543 A
+543 

>member
-1 MKTILRYFWYREK
+1 MNTLLRYYWNQEKFKLYRT
-14 YALHRSVNGFFY
+14 VNGFFY
-26 YLRKLPLVGKSI
+26 YLRKLPLVGQSI

-51 LFLVLHILSIPSRFL
+51 LFLILHIFSIPSRFL

-78 ASFWINLLANG
+78 ASFWMNILASEE
-89 HLTSWQI
+89 LTFWNI
-96 QDENWLLGFSIWIT
+96 LPGTWLLGFSIWMV
-110 FVSFIYRFGK
+110 FVGYAYRFGK

-156 SLSYLPALLI
+156 SLFYLPALLI

-199 NRGVLARRNSWQSWI
+199 NRGVLARRNSWQSWVI
-214 ILGTGLAAIACL
+214 VGIGIVAIGCL
-226 ILFRNHLSPIFLLPV
+226 ILFHNHLSPIFLLPV
-241 LVYQVLLIW
+241 LVCQVLLIW
-250 LSYGYL
+250 FGYGYL
-256 KQQTNHLDYLS
+256 KQQTNHLDYLY
-267 YCMDQSLQLDKKVS
+267 YCMDQSLQMDKKIF
-281 ELIQTQGNEYTRQGL
+281 EMTKGNEYTRQGL

-325 RYRSI
+325 RYKNVLYKKVRDWI
-330 LTKKL
+330 LAVGVILVALEAFRYYLEPFELTDAVL
-335 LFRLGCLLAIILF
+335 LRC
-348 LEGIRW
+348 
-354 FSKEDIEISNANYIE
+354 
-369 GLPFTFMVMYAA
+369 LPFSFMIMYIA
-381 SMGKA
+381 SSGKV

-409 TIIAGFHYRF
+409 TIIAGFNYRF
-419 LQTVKLN
+419 LQTFKLN
-426 AAFSGSLLLALIF
+426 LIFAFSLFLAIMALGRFAFSL
-439 FTRVQLPIE
+439 E
-448 TYLLT
+448 TILLT

-489 KFLSGA
+489 KFLSGV

-506 ELGSHLYILLIS
+506 DIGSHLYILLIS
-518 LTMIAYVSIG
+518 LAMIAYVSIG

-543 A
+543 

>member
-1 MKTILRYFWYREK
+1 MKTILRYFWYQEK
-14 YALHRSVNGFFY
+14 YNLHRTVNGFFY
-26 YLRKLPLVGKSI
+26 YLRKLPLVGQSI

-45 YSFKSG
+45 YSFKSA
-51 LFLVLHILSIPSRFL
+51 LFLFLHIFSIPSRFL

-78 ASFWINLLANG
+78 ASFWINLLSGGEFNFWNVLPG
-89 HLTSWQI
+89 T
-96 QDENWLLGFSIWIT
+96 WLLGFSLWLV
-110 FVSFIYRFGK
+110 FVGYAFRFGK

-126 AKSEREFMQNFGLS
+126 AKSEREFMRNFGLS

-179 GLLTIPAGSF
+179 GLLTIPTGVF

-199 NRGVLARRNSWQSWI
+199 NRGILARRNSWQSWV
-214 ILGTGLAAIACL
+214 ILGTGLAAIASL
-226 ILFRNHLSPIFLLPV
+226 IFFRNHLSPIFLLPI
-241 LVYQVLLIW
+241 LACQVLLIW
-250 LSYGYL
+250 FGYRYL
-256 KQQTNHLDYLS
+256 KQQTNHLDYLY
-267 YCMDQSLQLDKKVS
+267 YCMDQSLQMDKKIF
-281 ELIQTQGNEYTRQGL
+281 EMTKGNEYTRQGL
-296 QMQAKLNMET
+296 QMQDKLSTEK

-325 RYRSI
+325 RYKKVLYKKVRNWVLSLVVI
-330 LTKKL
+330 LVALEALRYYLGPFELTDAIL
-335 LFRLGCLLAIILF
+335 LRF
-348 LEGIRW
+348 
-354 FSKEDIEISNANYIE
+354 
-369 GLPFTFMVMYAA
+369 LPFSFMIMYIA
-381 SMGKA
+381 SSGK
-386 VAQMV
+386 VVVQMV

-409 TIIAGFHYRF
+409 TIIAGFNYRF
-419 LQTVKLN
+419 WQICKLN
-426 AAFSGSLLLALIF
+426 LIFACSLFLTIMVLGRFAFSM
-439 FTRVQLPIE
+439 E
-448 TYLLT
+448 TILLT
-453 ALLLLS
+453 ALLLIS

-506 ELGSHLYILLIS
+506 DLGSHLYILLIS
-518 LTMIAYVSIG
+518 IAMITYVSIG

-543 A
+543 G

>member
-1 MKTILRYFWYREK
+1 MKTILRYFWYQEK
-14 YALHRSVNGFFY
+14 YNLYRTVNGFFY

-51 LFLVLHILSIPSRFL
+51 LFLILHVLSIPSRFL
-66 VKGLWLALNFYF
+66 VKGLWLALNFYL
-78 ASFWINLLANG
+78 ASFWMNILASEE
-89 HLTSWQI
+89 LTFWNI
-96 QDENWLLGFSIWIT
+96 LPGTWLLGFSLWLV
-110 FVSFIYRFGK
+110 FVGYTYRFGK

-156 SLSYLPALLI
+156 SLFYLPALLI

-189 TGQALNRALF
+189 TGQALNRWFF
-199 NRGVLARRNSWQSWI
+199 NRRILSRRNSWQSWI
-214 ILGTGLAAIACL
+214 ILGTGLAAIASL

-241 LVYQVLLIW
+241 PACQVLIIW
-250 LSYGYL
+250 FGYGYL
-256 KQQTNHLDYLS
+256 KQQTNHLDYLQ
-267 YCMDQSLQLDKKVS
+267 YCMDQSLQMDKKIF
-281 ELIQTQGNEYTRQGL
+281 EMTKGNEYTRQGL
-296 QMQAKLNMET
+296 QMQAKLSIEK

-325 RYRSI
+325 RYKKVLYKKVRNWVLAVVVI
-330 LTKKL
+330 L
-335 LFRLGCLLAIILF
+335 AA
-348 LEGIRW
+348 LEGIRY
-354 FSKEDIEISNANYIE
+354 FLEPVTFTEDYLLQF
-369 GLPFTFMVMYAA
+369 LPLSFMIMYVA
-381 SMGKA
+381 SSGKV

-409 TIIAGFHYRF
+409 TIIAGFNYRF
-419 LQTVKLN
+419 LQTCKLN
-426 AAFSGSLLLALIF
+426 LIFATSLFLVILILWRFAFSL
-439 FTRVQLPIE
+439 E
-448 TYLLT
+448 TILLT
-453 ALLLLS
+453 ALLLIS

-506 ELGSHLYILLIS
+506 DIGSHLYILLIS
-518 LTMIAYVSIG
+518 LAMIAYVSIG

-543 A
+543 S

>member
-1 MKTILRYFWYREK
+1 MKTILRYFWYQEK
-14 YALHRSVNGFFY
+14 YNLHRTVNGFFY

-66 VKGLWLALNFYF
+66 VKGIWLTIYSCIA
-78 ASFWINLLANG
+78 AFWIKLLSNNQ
-89 HLTSWQI
+89 LDFWQI
-96 QDENWLLGFSIWIT
+96 PSDTWLLGFSMWMV
-110 FVSFIYRFGK
+110 FVGYTYRFGK
-120 GFEPFI
+120 GFEPSI

-140 QSSFLQS
+140 QSNFLQS
-147 QLFVEPIIT
+147 QLFIEPIIT

-189 TGQALNRALF
+189 TGQALNRWFF
-199 NRGVLARRNSWQSWI
+199 NRRILSGRNSWQSWI
-214 ILGTGLAAIACL
+214 ILGTGLAAIASL

-241 LVYQVLLIW
+241 LACQVLLIW
-250 LSYGYL
+250 FGYRYL
-256 KQQTNHLDYLS
+256 KQQTNHLDYFY
-267 YCMDQSLQLDKKVS
+267 YCMDQSLQMDKNFF
-281 ELIQTQGNEYTRQGL
+281 ELTKGNEYTRQGL
-296 QMQAKLNMET
+296 QMQDKLSTEK

-325 RYRSI
+325 RYKKVLYKKVRNWVLSLVVI
-330 LTKKL
+330 LVALEALRYYLGPFELTDAIL
-335 LFRLGCLLAIILF
+335 LRF
-348 LEGIRW
+348 
-354 FSKEDIEISNANYIE
+354 
-369 GLPFTFMVMYAA
+369 LPFSFMIMYIA
-381 SMGKA
+381 SSGKV

-409 TIIAGFHYRF
+409 TIIAGFNYRF
-419 LQTVKLN
+419 WQICKLN
-426 AAFSGSLLLALIF
+426 LIFACSLFLTIMVLGRFAFSM
-439 FTRVQLPIE
+439 E
-448 TYLLT
+448 TILLT
-453 ALLLLS
+453 ALLLIS

-506 ELGSHLYILLIS
+506 DLGSHLYILLIS
-518 LTMIAYVSIG
+518 IAMITYVSIG

-543 A
+543 G

>member
-1 MKTILRYFWYREK
+1 MKTILRYFWYQEK
-14 YALHRSVNGFFY
+14 YNLYRTVNGFFY
-26 YLRKLPLVGKSI
+26 YLRKLPLVGQSI

-45 YSFKSG
+45 YSFKSS
-51 LFLVLHILSIPSRFL
+51 LFLILHIFSIPSRFL
-66 VKGLWLALNFYF
+66 VKGIWLAIYSCI
-78 ASFWINLLANG
+78 ATFWIKLLSNNQ
-89 HLTSWQI
+89 LDFWQI
-96 QDENWLLGFSIWIT
+96 PSDTWLLGFSLWLV
-110 FVSFIYRFGK
+110 FVGYAYRFGK

-189 TGQALNRALF
+189 TGQALNRWFF
-199 NRGVLARRNSWQSWI
+199 NRRILSRRNSWQSWV
-214 ILGTGLAAIACL
+214 ILGTGLAVIACL

-241 LVYQVLLIW
+241 LVCQILLIW
-250 LSYGYL
+250 FGYGYL

-267 YCMDQSLQLDKKVS
+267 YCMDQSLQMDKKIF
-281 ELIQTQGNEYTRQGL
+281 ELTKGNEYTRQGL
-296 QMQAKLNMET
+296 QMQAKLNAET

-325 RYRSI
+325 RYKKVLYKKVRNWVLSLVVI
-330 LTKKL
+330 LVALEAFRYYLEPFELTDAVL
-335 LFRLGCLLAIILF
+335 LRC
-348 LEGIRW
+348 
-354 FSKEDIEISNANYIE
+354 
-369 GLPFTFMVMYAA
+369 LPFSFMIMYVA
-381 SMGKA
+381 SSGKV

-409 TIIAGFHYRF
+409 TIIAGFNYRF
-419 LQTVKLN
+419 LQICKLN
-426 AAFSGSLLLALIF
+426 LIFASSLFLTIMALGRFAFSL
-439 FTRVQLPIE
+439 E
-448 TYLLT
+448 TILLT
-453 ALLLLS
+453 ALLLIS

-481 MEVVNPVY
+481 MDVSNPLY

-506 ELGSHLYILLIS
+506 DIGSHLYILLIS
-518 LTMIAYVSIG
+518 LAMIAYVSIG

-543 A
+543 

>member
-1 MKTILRYFWYREK
+1 MKTILRYFWYQEK
-14 YALHRSVNGFFY
+14 YNLYRTVNGFFY
-26 YLRKLPLVGKSI
+26 YLRKLPLVGQSI

-45 YSFKSG
+45 YSFKSS
-51 LFLVLHILSIPSRFL
+51 LFLILHVLSIPSRFL

-78 ASFWINLLANG
+78 ASFWMNILASEE
-89 HLTSWQI
+89 LTFWNI
-96 QDENWLLGFSIWIT
+96 LPGTWLLGFSLWLV
-110 FVSFIYRFGK
+110 FVGYAYRFGK

-147 QLFVEPIIT
+147 QLFIEPIIT

-189 TGQALNRALF
+189 TGQALNRWFF
-199 NRGVLARRNSWQSWI
+199 NRRILSRRNSWQSWV
-214 ILGTGLAAIACL
+214 ILGTGLAVIACL
-226 ILFRNHLSPIFLLPV
+226 ILFRNHLSLIFLLTV
-241 LVYQVLLIW
+241 LVCQVLLIW
-250 LSYGYL
+250 FGYGYL
-256 KQQTNHLDYLS
+256 KQQTNHLDYLY
-267 YCMDQSLQLDKKVS
+267 YCMDQSLQMDKKIF
-281 ELIQTQGNEYTRQGL
+281 ELTKGNEYTRQGL
-296 QMQAKLNMET
+296 QMQAKLSMET
-306 GKDLSHL
+306 GKDLTHL

-325 RYRSI
+325 RYKNVLYKKVRDWI
-330 LTKKL
+330 LAVGVILVALEAFRYYLEPFELTDAVL
-335 LFRLGCLLAIILF
+335 LRC
-348 LEGIRW
+348 
-354 FSKEDIEISNANYIE
+354 
-369 GLPFTFMVMYAA
+369 LPFSFMIMYVA
-381 SMGKA
+381 SSGKV

-409 TIIAGFHYRF
+409 TIIAGFNYRF
-419 LQTVKLN
+419 WQTCKLN
-426 AAFSGSLLLALIF
+426 LIFASSLFLTIMVLGRFAFSM
-439 FTRVQLPIE
+439 E
-448 TYLLT
+448 TILLT
-453 ALLLLS
+453 ALLLIS

-481 MEVVNPVY
+481 MDVSNPLY

-495 LYWVAYLNIKL
+495 LYWVAYLNTQL
-506 ELGSHLYILLIS
+506 DLGSHTYILLVS
-518 LTMIAYVSIG
+518 LAMITYVSIG

-543 A
+543 E

>member
-1 MKTILRYFWYREK
+1 MKTILRYFWYQEK
-14 YALHRSVNGFFY
+14 YNLYRTVNGFFY

-51 LFLVLHILSIPSRFL
+51 LFLILHILSIPSRFL

-78 ASFWINLLANG
+78 ASFWMNILASEE
-89 HLTSWQI
+89 LTFWNI
-96 QDENWLLGFSIWIT
+96 LPGTWLLGFSLWLV
-110 FVSFIYRFGK
+110 FVGYTYRFGK

-126 AKSEREFMQNFGLS
+126 AKSEREFMRNFGLS

-199 NRGVLARRNSWQSWI
+199 NRGIFVRRNSWQSWV

-241 LVYQVLLIW
+241 LVCQVLLIW
-250 LSYGYL
+250 FGYGYL
-256 KQQTNHLDYLS
+256 KQQTNHLDYLY
-267 YCMDQSLQLDKKVS
+267 YCMDQSLQMDKKIF
-281 ELIQTQGNEYTRQGL
+281 EMTKGNEYTRQGL
-296 QMQAKLNMET
+296 QMQAKLSTEKV
-306 GKDLSHL
+306 KDLSHL

-325 RYRSI
+325 RYKNVLYKKVRDWVLAVGVI
-330 LTKKL
+330 LVSLEAFRYYLEPFTLTDAIL
-335 LFRLGCLLAIILF
+335 LRC
-348 LEGIRW
+348 
-354 FSKEDIEISNANYIE
+354 
-369 GLPFTFMVMYAA
+369 LPFSFMIMYVA
-381 SMGKA
+381 SSGKV

-409 TIIAGFHYRF
+409 TIIAGFNYRF
-419 LQTVKLN
+419 LQTFKLN
-426 AAFSGSLLLALIF
+426 LIFAFSLFLAIMALGRFAFSL
-439 FTRVQLPIE
+439 E
-448 TYLLT
+448 TILLT
-453 ALLLLS
+453 TLLLLS

-495 LYWVAYLNIKL
+495 LYWVAYLNTQL
-506 ELGSHLYILLIS
+506 DLGSHTYILLVS
-518 LTMIAYVSIG
+518 LAMIAYVSIG

-543 A
+543 S